1 MGRLREEL
9 ADPWGLLIAGVLGGV
24 AGVFLGA
31 GLLVGAGVAA
41 AVYGVKV
48 AAGTVL
54 GGPFEPAAPAP
65 PPRPPYGTPAAV
77 WLKRAEDAVRSL
89 HDMARGSAS
98 SPTDV
103 ATARAAEESVAV
115 LETLRG
121 LSGQSVALGKALA
134 QASSPGLDAEAAS
147 LAAAAA
153 AAPDDTSARLPAD
166 AVADRVAVR
175 DRLMAA
181 TRELEARMQSSA
193 LGLEGLVAR
202 VAEIRATASTVGRL
216 DPSADD
222 RRPHHGGRGTADG
235 AARRRAGSPPGTR
248 PVRLSR
254 LRECG

>member
-9 ADPWGLLIAGVLGGV
+9 ADPWGLLVAGVLGGV
-24 AGVFLGA
+24 AGVLPGA

-48 AAGTVL
+48 AAGALL
-54 GGPFEPAAPAP
+54 GGPSAPPAP
-65 PPRPPYGTPAAV
+65 PPPPRPAYGTPAAV
-77 WLKRAEDAVRSL
+77 WLKRAEDAVRAL

-103 ATARAAEESVAV
+103 ATARAAEESVSV
-115 LETLRG
+115 LDTLRG
-121 LSGQSVALGKALA
+121 LGGQAVALGKALA

-153 AAPDDTSARLPAD
+153 AAPADASARRSAD

-175 DRLMAA
+175 NRLVAA
-181 TRELEARMQSSA
+181 LQQLDARMQSSA

-202 VAEIRATASTVGRL
+202 VAEVRATASTVGRL

-222 RRPHHGGRGTADG
+222 LAELTTEVEGLRVGLRDVEQ
-235 AARRRAGSPPGTR
+235 AARQALGQSG
-248 PVRLSR
+248 
-254 LRECG
+254 